1 MISMKTTSIR
11 SIYVAVLLLMLF
23 GMSACTIGNA
33 PSFSLNPVSLQMT
46 VGEMATIEPVGT
58 ASGIVWTSSN
68 DSVATVFSGVVTAK
82 AIGAATITATAGKT
96 SVSCPVYVLGTD
108 GASLRITP
116 AAVSL
121 APGETYQLQYG
132 NAYELPMTWT
142 SSDESV
148 AQVSANGLITA
159 LKGGMATISLSTNI
173 ESVSAVV
180 SVEHQW
186 GAYQLVWSDEFEGT
200 TLDESVWTIQTG
212 GGGWGNQ
219 EKQYYTNRKENI
231 RVENGNLIIEA
242 RKEEYDNNHY
252 TSARIMSRDKK
263 TFTYGKMEARISLP
277 GGGGLWPAFWMMG
290 NSGSWPKC
298 GEIDIME
305 YVGNVPNRILGT
317 LHTTNDRSGSK
328 SSRAYWG
335 TNIEENY
342 HVYGIE
348 WTQEESNGRDVIR
361 FYVDDEVF
369 STQTESVID
378 DVDYWPFN
386 RPHFF
391 IINMAVGGT
400 LGGDINDAVFA
411 TPRLMKIDWVRV
423 YQRKEK

>member
-1 MISMKTTSIR
+1 MIFMKTTSIR

-23 GMSACTIGNA
+23 GMSACIGDA

-82 AIGAATITATAGKT
+82 AIGAATITATSGKT

-116 AAVSL
+116 AALSL
-121 APGETYQLQYG
+121 KPGETYQLQYG

-148 AQVSANGLITA
+148 AQVSADGMVTA
-159 LKGGMATISLSTNI
+159 LKGGIATITLATNI
-173 ESVSAVV
+173 ESVSAIV

-200 TLDESVWTIQTG
+200 KLDESVWTIQTG

-219 EKQYYTNRKENI
+219 EAQYYTARPENI
-231 RVENGNLIIEA
+231 RVEDGNLIIEA

-277 GGGGLWPAFWMMG
+277 GGGGLWPAFWMLG

-378 DVDYWPFN
+378 DMDYWPFN

-400 LGGDINDAVFA
+400 LGGDITDAVFA

-423 YQRKEK
+423 YQREEL

>member
-1 MISMKTTSIR
+1 
-11 SIYVAVLLLMLF
+11 
-23 GMSACTIGNA
+23 
-33 PSFSLNPVSLQMT
+33 
-46 VGEMATIEPVGT
+46 
-58 ASGIVWTSSN
+58 
-68 DSVATVFSGVVTAK
+68 
-82 AIGAATITATAGKT
+82 
-96 SVSCPVYVLGTD
+96 
-108 GASLRITP
+108 
-116 AAVSL
+116 
-121 APGETYQLQYG
+121 
-132 NAYELPMTWT
+132 MTWT

-148 AQVSANGLITA
+148 AQVSANGMVTA
-159 LKGGMATISLSTNI
+159 LKGGIATITLATNI
-173 ESVSAVV
+173 ASVNAIV
-180 SVEHQW
+180 SVEHKW

-219 EKQYYTNRKENI
+219 EAQYYTARAENI

-242 RKEEYDNNHY
+242 RKEEYDKNHY

-277 GGGGLWPAFWMMG
+277 GGGGVWPAFWMMG

-317 LHTTNDRSGSK
+317 LHTINDRSGSK

-400 LGGDINDAVFA
+400 LGGDIIDAIFA

-423 YQRKEK
+423 YQREEL

>member
-23 GMSACTIGNA
+23 GMSACIGNE

-82 AIGAATITATAGKT
+82 AIGAATITATSGKT
-96 SVSCPVYVLGTD
+96 SVSCPIYVLGTD

-200 TLDESVWTIQTG
+200 ALDETVWTIQTG

-378 DVDYWPFN
+378 NVDYWPFN

-423 YQRKEK
+423 YQREEL

>member
-1 MISMKTTSIR
+1 MSIR

-23 GMSACTIGNA
+23 GMSACIGNE
-33 PSFSLNPVSLQMT
+33 PSFSLSPVSLQMT
-46 VGEMATIEPVGT
+46 VGQMATIEPVGT

-82 AIGAATITATAGKT
+82 AIGAATITATSGKT

-121 APGETYQLQYG
+121 TRGETYQLQYG

-148 AQVSANGLITA
+148 AQVSADGLVTA
-159 LKGGMATISLSTNI
+159 LKGGIATIKLATNI
-173 ESVSAVV
+173 ESVSAIV

-186 GAYQLVWSDEFEGT
+186 GAYKLVWSDEFEGT
-200 TLDESVWTIQTG
+200 TLDESVWKIQTG

-219 EKQYYTNRKENI
+219 EAQYYTARAENI
-231 RVENGNLIIEA
+231 RVEDGNLIIEA
-242 RKEEYDNNHY
+242 RKEEYDKNHY

-369 STQTESVID
+369 SEQIESVID
-378 DVDYWPFN
+378 DIDYWPFN

-400 LGGDINDAVFA
+400 LGGAINDAIFA

-423 YQRKEK
+423 YQREEL

>member
-1 MISMKTTSIR
+1 MIFMKTTSIR

-23 GMSACTIGNA
+23 GMSACIGNE
-33 PSFSLNPVSLQMT
+33 PSFSLSPVSLQMT
-46 VGEMATIEPVGT
+46 VGQMATIEPVGT

-82 AIGAATITATAGKT
+82 AIGAATITATSGKT

-121 APGETYQLQYG
+121 MPGETYQLQYG

-148 AQVSANGLITA
+148 AQVSANGMVTA
-159 LKGGMATISLSTNI
+159 LKGGIATITLATNI
-173 ESVSAVV
+173 ESVSAIV

-219 EKQYYTNRKENI
+219 EAQYYTARAENI

-242 RKEEYDNNHY
+242 RKEEYENNHY

-423 YQRKEK
+423 YQREEL

>member
-23 GMSACTIGNA
+23 GMSACIGNE

-378 DVDYWPFN
+378 NVDYWPFN

-423 YQRKEK
+423 YQREEL